1 MSALPQTIPLILA
14 CTSSDR
20 TRPIIDG
27 RVEVPGVALTVLP
40 GEPEDIFRRALRD
53 RAFDVTELSM
63 GSHIVTTARGDAPYI
78 GIPVFPSRSFR
89 HAAIYVRTDR
99 GIRSAADLAGKR
111 IGLPEYQQTAALWV
125 RGILREYYGVDTRRI
140 AWRTGGMEEAGLGER
155 VALKLPPEL
164 DVRPIDAGETL
175 NGMLAAGEIDAVVGP
190 RPPSCFLARSAPVD
204 RLYPD
209 HRSEEEAYFR
219 ATGFFPIMHCLALRK
234 ELAEAHP
241 WLPLELFRAFA
252 KARAMAVADLS
263 LVNVLRASLPWIAA
277 EAEAQTRIMGGDPWP
292 YGFRRNRD
300 ELAAMIR
307 FARADGLAA
316 REIAPEELFHPSVLD
331 AAP

>member
-1 MSALPQTIPLILA
+1 MPQTIPLILA

-209 HRSEEEAYFR
+209 YRSEEEAYFR